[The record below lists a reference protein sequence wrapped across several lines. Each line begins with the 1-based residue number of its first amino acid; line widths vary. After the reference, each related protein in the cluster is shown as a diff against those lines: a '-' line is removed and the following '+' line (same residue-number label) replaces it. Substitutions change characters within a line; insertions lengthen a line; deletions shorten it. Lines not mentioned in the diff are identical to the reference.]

1 MHRSSGAAHSAPVHS
16 GIPQPSAHGWTIQ
29 TFLNPDRNKPTQ
41 LRQHRSRSTWPI
53 LANHALP
60 RFLDSLQSIPATD
73 WDALH
78 DGQNPFVSH
87 AFLSGLE
94 QHGCLREDW
103 GWQPRHFTLWEGDTL
118 VGAIPGYLKTN
129 SHGEFVFDH
138 AWANA
143 YARHGRD
150 YYPKWLGAVPYSPV
164 TGPRLLARH
173 DSERTTLLSALRD
186 ALPALAVSSAHINFH
201 AAADEALFGDDWLLR
216 EDVQFQWQNPSDWAT
231 FDQFLGAMN
240 HKHRKNIRQ
249 ERAKVARQGISF
261 RVVHGDEASRADL
274 QAMYR
279 FYLQTFLEYGNAPA
293 LTEAFLRHLA
303 ISLGRGLVLFL
314 AEQDGEPIAG
324 ALCLRGGDTLYGRYW
339 GGATLPG
346 LHFEACYYQGIEYC
360 LREGLARFEPGAQ
373 GEHKLARGFLP
384 TLVRSRHW
392 VADAEFAEALQ
403 EWCRQERRDVRRYQQ
418 ELLGH
423 SPFRADG

>member
-1 MHRSSGAAHSAPVHS
+1 MFEPRILPSLDDLGAQA
-16 GIPQPSAHGWTIQ
+16 
-29 TFLNPDRNKPTQ
+29 
-41 LRQHRSRSTWPI
+41 
-53 LANHALP
+53 
-60 RFLDSLQSIPATD
+60 

-78 DGQNPFVSH
+78 DGCNPFVSH
-87 AFLSGLE
+87 AFLAGLE
-94 QHGCLREDW
+94 THGCLREEW
-103 GWQPRHFTLWEGDTL
+103 GWRPQHFTLWDGGKL
-118 VGAIPGYLKTN
+118 VGAIPGYLKDN

-164 TGPRLLARH
+164 TGPRLLAR
-173 DSERTTLLSALRD
+173 DERVRD
-186 ALPALAVSSAHINFH
+186 ALLPALIEALPSLGVSSAHINFH
-201 AAADEALFGDDWLLR
+201 GAGDDAAFGTGWLLR
-216 EDVQFQWQNPSDWAT
+216 EDVQFQWHNPGNWDT
-231 FDQFLGAMN
+231 FDAFLAAMN

-249 ERAKVARQGISF
+249 ERAKVARQGIRF
-261 RVVHGDEASRADL
+261 RVVHGDQASRADL

-293 LTEAFLRHLA
+293 LTEAYLRHLA
-303 ISLGRGLVLFL
+303 IRLGRGLVLFL

-339 GGATLPG
+339 GGAALPG

-384 TLVRSRHW
+384 HNVRSRHW
-392 VADAEFAEALQ
+392 MADHDFADALR
-403 EWCRQERRDVRRYQQ
+403 EWCGHERDEVAAYRAH
-418 ELLGH
+418 LLLH
-423 SPFRADG
+423 TPFRQDGSPA

>member
-1 MHRSSGAAHSAPVHS
+1 M
-16 GIPQPSAHGWTIQ
+16 
-29 TFLNPDRNKPTQ
+29 PT
-41 LRQHRSRSTWPI
+41 
-53 LANHALP
+53 A
-60 RFLDSLQSIPATD
+60 RFLDSLQTVPATA

-78 DGQNPFVSH
+78 DGRNPFVSH

-94 QHGCLREDW
+94 TYGCLREDW
-103 GWQPRHFTLWEGDTL
+103 GWQPQHFTLWDGDAL
-118 VGAIPGYLKTN
+118 VGAVPGYLKTN

-164 TGPRLLARH
+164 TGPRLLAR
-173 DSERTTLLSALRD
+173 DDAQRTALLTALREQ
-186 ALPALAVSSAHINFH
+186 LPVLDVSSAHINFH
-201 AAADEALFGDDWLLR
+201 TAADETVFDDDWLLR
-216 EDVQFQWQNPSDWAT
+216 EDIQFQWQNPGDWVT
-231 FDQFLGAMN
+231 FEQFLGAMD

-249 ERAKVARQGISF
+249 ERAKVGRQGISF
-261 RVVHGDEASRADL
+261 RVVHGDEATRADL

-360 LREGLARFEPGAQ
+360 LREGVARFEPGAQ

-384 TLVRSRHW
+384 TIVRSRHW
-392 VADAEFAEALQ
+392 VADAEFAEALRD
-403 EWCRQERRDVRRYQQ
+403 WCRQERRDVRRYQQ
-418 ELLGH
+418 ELQGH
-423 SPFRADG
+423 GPFRAEP